1 MCYFRNLKARCEILQ
16 LLSKTLVDQDVQ
28 QGIQQ
33 GEMKGK
39 KENALNL
46 HDMGMNVG
54 FIAKTVNVSVDLG

>member
-1 MCYFRNLKARCEILQ
+1 MQ